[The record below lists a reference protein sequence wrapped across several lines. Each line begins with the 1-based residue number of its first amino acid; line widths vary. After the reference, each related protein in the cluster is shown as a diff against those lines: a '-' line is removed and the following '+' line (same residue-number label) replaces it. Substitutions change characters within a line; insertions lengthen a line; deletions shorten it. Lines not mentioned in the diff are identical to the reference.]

1 MSYKID
7 EVEGIGPAYAG
18 KLESADI
25 KTTDHLLKLC
35 CDAKGRKAVSEKT
48 GISTSKL
55 LEWANMADLM
65 RISGVGK
72 QFAELL
78 EASGV
83 DTVKELR
90 NRNAANL
97 AEKMAEVNAE
107 KKLCKSNPAETMV
120 TEWVEQAKNMDPLI
134 TH

>member
-1 MSYKID
+1 MAYKID

-18 KLESADI
+18 KLIKAGI
-25 KTTDHLLKLC
+25 KTTDDLLKLC
-35 CDAKGRKAVSEKT
+35 CDAKGRKAISELT
-48 GISTSKL
+48 SISTKML

-78 EASGV
+78 EAAGV

-90 NRNAANL
+90 NRNSKNL
-97 AEKMAEVNAE
+97 TAMMADVNAA
-107 KKLCKSNPAETMV
+107 KKLCKSNPAESMID
-120 TEWVEQAKNMDPLI
+120 EWVKQAKKLNPLI

>member
-7 EVEGIGPAYAG
+7 EIEGIGPAYAE
-18 KLESADI
+18 KLLKAGVE
-25 KTTDHLLKLC
+25 TTDDLLKLC
-35 CDAKGRKAVSEKT
+35 CDTKGRKAISELT
-48 GISTSKL
+48 EISTKML
-55 LEWANMADLM
+55 LDWTNMADLM

-78 EASGV
+78 EATGV

-97 AEKMAEVNAE
+97 TAAMAEINAV
-107 KKLCKSNPAETMV
+107 KNLCKSNPAETMID
-120 TEWVEQAKNMDPLI
+120 EWVEQAKKLNPLI